1 MNLPEINAGN
11 QNLAQVTE
19 EAWAA
24 ICEANKSPYLFR
36 YGDILCRL
44 ERDNGT
50 CSTKPLTNPRLRY
63 ELARV
68 ATWVKWA
75 NNSLR
80 EAKPPNDVVTDMLA
94 TPNPPL
100 PRLSRV
106 TEVPVFAADGTLQ
119 SESGYHEVSQVYYA
133 PTNGFAVDGL
143 PDEPTP
149 RQVVLARNLIF
160 KNLLVDFPFVSEADR
175 AHAMALFLLPFARDL
190 IDGATPNHLIESPTP
205 GSGKDLLADVCL
217 QPALGR
223 TLGII
228 AQANNDEEW
237 RKRITACLRE
247 GKGAIFIG
255 NITKPLDSGVVSLA
269 LTTHTWEDR
278 VLGKNEMFHL
288 PVRCIWVTTGNNPT
302 VSTEIARRS
311 IRIRLDAGVERPWER
326 KDFKYP
332 NLRGWADEHRTQLVR
347 AALILI
353 RAWVVAGMPYWKA
366 KSLGSYEQWSPVM
379 GGILEN
385 AGIEEFLGNLEE
397 FYEVADVEGAC
408 WEEFVEKWWEK
419 FDHKAVGVA
428 ELVPLAEEAGLQL
441 GGDKDHSKRVSLGT
455 QLRQH
460 RDQVIGEY
468 RITSAGKAQGA
479 LQWQLVP
486 TVSLMSLSESPDPN
500 LKKVEKNHN
509 E

>member
-1 MNLPEINAGN
+1 MNLPQINAGN

-24 ICEANKSPYLFR
+24 IREANKSPYLFR
-36 YGDILCRL
+36 YGELLCRL

-50 CSTKPLTNPRLRY
+50 CSTKPLTNPRLRH

-68 ATWVKWA
+68 ATWFRRTRNGKQ
-75 NNSLR
+75 

-94 TPNPPL
+94 TPNAPL
-100 PRLSRV
+100 PKLSRI
-106 TEVPVFAADGTLQ
+106 TKVPVFAADGTLQ

-143 PDEPTP
+143 PNEPTP
-149 RQVVLARNLIF
+149 KQIVLARNLIF
-160 KNLLVDFPFVSEADR
+160 KNLLADFPFVSKADR
-175 AHAMALFLLPFARDL
+175 AHTMALFLLPFARDL

-217 QPALGR
+217 RAALGG

-255 NITKPLDSGVVSLA
+255 NITKPLDSGVVALA
-269 LTTHTWEDR
+269 LTTHTWSDR
-278 VLGKNEMFHL
+278 VLGKNEMFQL

-332 NLRGWADEHRTQLVR
+332 NLRGWADGHRTQLVR

-353 RAWVVAGMPYWKA
+353 RAWVVAGMPRWNA
-366 KSLGSYEQWSPVM
+366 KSLGSYEQWSAVM

-385 AGIEEFLGNLEE
+385 AGIEGFLDNLEE

-408 WEEFVEKWWEK
+408 WEEFVGRWWEAYEA
-419 FDHKAVGVA
+419 KAVSVA
-428 ELVPLAEEAGLQL
+428 DLVEIAQETGIQVNGATSSAQ
-441 GGDKDHSKRVSLGT
+441 RVSLGM
-455 QLRQH
+455 QLTKR
-460 RDQVIGEY
+460 RDQVIAGC
-468 RITSAGKAQGA
+468 RLLLAGKVQGSA
-479 LQWQLVP
+479 RWKLV
-486 TVSLMSLSESPDPN
+486 SG
-500 LKKVEKNHN
+500 KKVKV
-509 E
+509 